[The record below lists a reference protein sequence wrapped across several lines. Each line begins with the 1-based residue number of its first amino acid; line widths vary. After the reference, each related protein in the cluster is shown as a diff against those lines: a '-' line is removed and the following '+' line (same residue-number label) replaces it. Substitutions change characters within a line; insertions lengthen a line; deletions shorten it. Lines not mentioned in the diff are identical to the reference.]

1 MRQRL
6 SVFVASPAN
15 LALMPMMAI
24 GSLAHADLRAVLSML
39 PILCCLDVDS

>member
-24 GSLAHADLRAVLSML
+24 GSLAHDPRAVLSML
-39 PILCCLDVDS
+39 PILCCLDVDN